1 MCVCV
6 CVTAQGRRCVPGRFS
21 SPGVQQFQQKLQH
34 LCWPN
39 AMLAALHQ
47 TQTCEQA
54 SPLPASLALM
64 IRWTQSINLGMP
76 RGLCAFPWE
85 VNALLVA
92 AFSLQ
97 YCHCASTKLFPGSR
111 ITPGSVTHRH
121 TWMETLSP
129 TPAHRDTHKCI
140 PDWLYCKPLLWI
152 CFLRAWSVV
161 AQVLGMI

>member
-1 MCVCV
+1 MCVCVCV

-85 VNALLVA
+85 VNALPVA

-121 TWMETLSP
+121 TDGDTAPHTSP
-129 TPAHRDTHKCI
+129 QRYTQVYPRLA
-140 PDWLYCKPLLWI
+140 LLQA
-152 CFLRAWSVV
+152 FAMNMLP
-161 AQVLGMI
+161 